1 MAQAVCQ
8 LATNDLLLLG
18 NHVRRTKQDFN
29 RLSKTAC
36 HVSSNLLS
44 RKTPNISDEV
54 RGTMSNHPAT
64 RDIISLDLQYWYLT
78 KQKRGQHFT
87 GSG

>member
-1 MAQAVCQ
+1 MAGLKRQAVCQ

-44 RKTPNISDEV
+44 RKTPNISDE
-54 RGTMSNHPAT
+54 
-64 RDIISLDLQYWYLT
+64 YWYLT